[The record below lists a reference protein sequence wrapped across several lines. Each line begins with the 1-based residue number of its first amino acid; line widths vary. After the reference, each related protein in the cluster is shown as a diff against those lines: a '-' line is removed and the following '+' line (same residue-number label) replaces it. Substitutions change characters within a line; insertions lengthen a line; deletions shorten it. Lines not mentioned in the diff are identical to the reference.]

1 LGYLPILENAN
12 KNLVR
17 EIFHKCLRYL
27 LELIILLENG
37 VNLFINNKKIW
48 FYPRVPTILA
58 DWPEAT
64 SYCLVYKST
73 NSNISCHFCLVKK
86 NDLANIN
93 LSSSDMRLRSHN
105 EMRNYF
111 ENKTQNSVCIESV
124 PNFFWNFP

>member
-1 LGYLPILENAN
+1 MFA
-12 KNLVR
+12 
-17 EIFHKCLRYL
+17 IFARTDYFIRKWS
-27 LELIILLENG
+27 EP
-37 VNLFINNKKIW
+37 FINNKKIW
-48 FYPRVPTILA
+48 FYLRVSTILA